1 MQDISAAVVFFV
13 GIFVTLNY
21 CQELEVD
28 INYILFNQK
37 KMKRKLIMENI
48 SRKERTGHKY
58 IPGTA
63 NEVERQHV
71 NEHESL
77 QLLQRYALN
86 GKREEFFTLLDSLN
100 LSKDKHNDI
109 LELTNMN

>member
-1 MQDISAAVVFFV
+1 
-13 GIFVTLNY
+13 
-21 CQELEVD
+21 
-28 INYILFNQK
+28 
-37 KMKRKLIMENI
+37 MEQT
-48 SRKERTGHKY
+48 SRKERAGHKY

-77 QLLQRYALN
+77 QLLQCHALN
-86 GKREEFFTLLDSLN
+86 GRREEFFTLLDSLN

-109 LELTNMN
+109 LELTNME

>member
-1 MQDISAAVVFFV
+1 
-13 GIFVTLNY
+13 
-21 CQELEVD
+21 
-28 INYILFNQK
+28 
-37 KMKRKLIMENI
+37 MENI

-77 QLLQRYALN
+77 QLLQRLALN
-86 GKREEFFTLLDSLN
+86 GRREEFFTLLNSLN
-100 LSKDKHNDI
+100 LSKDKRKDF
-109 LELTNMN
+109 LELTDME

>member
-1 MQDISAAVVFFV
+1 
-13 GIFVTLNY
+13 
-21 CQELEVD
+21 
-28 INYILFNQK
+28 
-37 KMKRKLIMENI
+37 MENI

-58 IPGTA
+58 VPGTA

-77 QLLQRYALN
+77 QLLQRLALN
-86 GKREEFFTLLDSLN
+86 GKREEFYKLLDSLN
-100 LSKDKHNDI
+100 LSKDKRNDF

>member
-1 MQDISAAVVFFV
+1 
-13 GIFVTLNY
+13 
-21 CQELEVD
+21 
-28 INYILFNQK
+28 
-37 KMKRKLIMENI
+37 MEDI

-63 NEVERQHV
+63 NEVEKQHV

-77 QLLQRYALN
+77 QLLQRLALN
-86 GKREEFFTLLDSLN
+86 GKREEFFTLLNSLD

-109 LELTNMN
+109 LELTNMK

>member
-1 MQDISAAVVFFV
+1 
-13 GIFVTLNY
+13 
-21 CQELEVD
+21 
-28 INYILFNQK
+28 
-37 KMKRKLIMENI
+37 MENI

-63 NEVERQHV
+63 NEIERQHV

-86 GKREEFFTLLDSLN
+86 GKRDEFYTLLDSLN
-100 LSKDKHNDI
+100 LSEDKRKDFI
-109 LELTNMN
+109 SLCSFTN

>member
-1 MQDISAAVVFFV
+1 
-13 GIFVTLNY
+13 
-21 CQELEVD
+21 
-28 INYILFNQK
+28 
-37 KMKRKLIMENI
+37 MEDI
-48 SRKERTGHKY
+48 SRKERAGHKY

-77 QLLQRYALN
+77 QLLQRHALN
-86 GKREEFFTLLDSLN
+86 GRREEFFTLLDSLN

-109 LELTNMN
+109 LELLEVQNEVTNME

>member
-1 MQDISAAVVFFV
+1 
-13 GIFVTLNY
+13 
-21 CQELEVD
+21 
-28 INYILFNQK
+28 
-37 KMKRKLIMENI
+37 MEQT
-48 SRKERTGHKY
+48 SRKERAGHKY

-77 QLLQRYALN
+77 QLLQRHALN
-86 GKREEFFTLLDSLN
+86 GRREEFFTLLDSLN

-109 LELTNMN
+109 LELLEVQNEVTNME

>member
-1 MQDISAAVVFFV
+1 
-13 GIFVTLNY
+13 
-21 CQELEVD
+21 
-28 INYILFNQK
+28 
-37 KMKRKLIMENI
+37 MENI

-77 QLLQRYALN
+77 QLLQRHALN

-100 LSKDKHNDI
+100 LSEDKRRDFISLCDI
-109 LELTNMN
+109 GS

>member
-1 MQDISAAVVFFV
+1 MFFV

-21 CQELEVD
+21 CQELEAEV
-28 INYILFNQK
+28 NYILFCQK

-48 SRKERTGHKY
+48 SKKERANHWY
-58 IPGTA
+58 VPGK

-77 QLLQRYALN
+77 QQLQRLALN
-86 GKREEFFTLLDSLN
+86 GKRDEFFTLLDSLN

-109 LELTNMN
+109 LELTNME

>member
-1 MQDISAAVVFFV
+1 
-13 GIFVTLNY
+13 
-21 CQELEVD
+21 
-28 INYILFNQK
+28 
-37 KMKRKLIMENI
+37 MENI

-77 QLLQRYALN
+77 QLLQRLALN
-86 GKREEFFTLLDSLN
+86 GRREEFFTLLDSLN
-100 LSKDKHNDI
+100 LSENKRKDLISLCDI
-109 LELTNMN
+109 GS